1 MNFYQIQDTRKLR
14 TLRDGSPL
22 FLHTFG
28 AIASGANEYVEVES
42 TFPAARKYA
51 PLMSLIITNSSG
63 ENLDL
68 QINGRPAA
76 PIPAGVI
83 WEMTDSPV
91 WSFRITNNDST
102 NVQAGE
108 VAANLQ
114 TPPMSQ
120 SQSRRLTNEKSDA
133 NDWTFSFWVLDV
145 KTKKR

>member
-63 ENLDL
+63 ENR
-68 QINGRPAA
+68 RPAA

-120 SQSRRLTNEKSDA
+120 SQSTRLRELYGD
-133 NDWTFSFWVLDV
+133 
-145 KTKKR
+145 

>member
-1 MNFYQIQDTRKLR
+1 MNYNQIQETRAM
-14 TLRDGSPL
+14 TVLRDGSPN

-28 AIASGANEYVEVES
+28 AIAAGANQYVVVE
-42 TFPAARKYA
+42 TTIPRARKYA
-51 PLMSLIITNSSG
+51 PLMSIVITNNSG

-68 QINGRPAA
+68 EINGFAAA

-83 WEMTDSPV
+83 WAQVDSPV

-102 NVQAGE
+102 NVLAGE

-120 SQSRRLTNEKSDA
+120 SQFTRLNELYGD
-133 NDWTFSFWVLDV
+133 
-145 KTKKR
+145 